1 MHRLQREDDCMI
13 KDENKKSK
21 DSIFQEDIRN
31 VAKAEFIPWDML
43 AGKTLFITGA
53 TGLIG
58 ATVINALN
66 YASKVKQLNL
76 KLLALVRD
84 RNRAEERFR
93 DILGDGVLSFAVG
106 SVEQL
111 PDIDIPI
118 DYIIHGASQTASREF
133 VSHPVETLET
143 TLLGTMNLLKLAK
156 EKKVS
161 GFVYLSSME
170 VYGYPEKGHKVKEN
184 EIGSFAPMNLR
195 NCYPIGKIAS
205 ENLCCSYASEYP
217 LPAMSIRLTQTFG
230 AGVNYNDTRVF
241 AYFARCVKEQADI
254 VLKTKGE
261 TERCYLYTT
270 DAATAILTVLLN
282 GKPGKIYN
290 AADEAT
296 YCSIAEMAEKV
307 AENGGIKVVYDIQD
321 AAANGFPDTLY
332 MDLDTSELKKLGW
345 CPLGVG
351 HTIIQMYSRMIA
363 DM

>member
-58 ATVINALN
+58 AALINALN

-143 TLLGTMNLLKLAK
+143 TLSGTMNLLKFAK

-161 GFVYLSSME
+161 GFVYLSIM
-170 VYGYPEKGHKVKEN
+170 
-184 EIGSFAPMNLR
+184 
-195 NCYPIGKIAS
+195 
-205 ENLCCSYASEYP
+205 
-217 LPAMSIRLTQTFG
+217 
-230 AGVNYNDTRVF
+230 
-241 AYFARCVKEQADI
+241 
-254 VLKTKGE
+254 
-261 TERCYLYTT
+261 
-270 DAATAILTVLLN
+270 
-282 GKPGKIYN
+282 
-290 AADEAT
+290 
-296 YCSIAEMAEKV
+296 
-307 AENGGIKVVYDIQD
+307 
-321 AAANGFPDTLY
+321 
-332 MDLDTSELKKLGW
+332 
-345 CPLGVG
+345 
-351 HTIIQMYSRMIA
+351 
-363 DM
+363 